1 MATINISLP
10 DTLRSYVEERV
21 TQDGYSTASEY
32 FRELVRRDQQRQ
44 ADERLE
50 VMLLKSLNGK
60 PAKPFTKAD
69 VEEVRKAVSSR
80 IKGQR
85 KA

>member
-10 DTLRSYVEERV
+10 DTLRTYVEERV

-32 FRELVRRDQQRQ
+32 FRELVRHDQRRQ

-50 VMLLKSLNGK
+50 ALLLKSLNGK
-60 PAKPFTKAD
+60 PAKPFSKSD
-69 VEEVRKAVSSR
+69 IEEVRRAVSTRLSG
-80 IKGQR
+80 KR